1 MNFFRKTNSNS
12 ITPEQNKQT
21 EILYSNIFETI
32 LANKEPFSYQTGLKH
47 TLLTKRGRVHSSA
60 EYLDVM
66 YNNISYLC
74 EMNTLLSDYISTIFE
89 KKNFPTENSKNS
101 TINDYQIRTKQKLE
115 SLYSNQK
122 KLYDDKYP
130 TIQAKIE
137 AVDFDYCYWMTLN
150 GILIDFLGVLSV
162 QTNLPI
168 LGDLLKNSTENNVSL
183 INKYS
188 VFHTNFLLQN
198 IAFTGQQP

>member
-32 LANKEPFSYQTGLKH
+32 LASKEPFSYQTGLKH

-122 KLYDDKYP
+122 KLYDDKSP

>member
-32 LANKEPFSYQTGLKH
+32 LASKEPFSYQTGLKH